1 MFLLLLSDG
10 GRVGR
15 GGRGRE
21 AETSDN
27 DNDQQH
33 LVRGHNR
40 GNGHNV
46 KNLFPGKNFNG
57 FFAILFTQNLGV
69 NMKRREILRNE
80 PR

>member
-10 GRVGR
+10 GRVGC

-40 GNGHNV
+40 GNGHGMDSSFMA
-46 KNLFPGKNFNG
+46 K
-57 FFAILFTQNLGV
+57 ILTAFCHVVTQNLAV
-69 NMKRREILRNE
+69 NNIKG
-80 PR
+80 

>member
-10 GRVGR
+10 GRVGC

-21 AETSDN
+21 AETSNN

-40 GNGHNV
+40 GIGHDV
-46 KNLFPGKNFNG
+46 KNSFMAKYLTAFCDFVSRDL
-57 FFAILFTQNLGV
+57 AV
-69 NMKRREILRNE
+69 NMKR
-80 PR
+80 